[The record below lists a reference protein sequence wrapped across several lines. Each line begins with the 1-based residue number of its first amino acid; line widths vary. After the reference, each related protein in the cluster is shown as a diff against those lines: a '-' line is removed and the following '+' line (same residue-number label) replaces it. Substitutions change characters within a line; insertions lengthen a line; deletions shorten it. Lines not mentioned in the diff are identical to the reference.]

1 MRIKK
6 QFTQICDSSVDDLQ
20 SHNRSP
26 DQSDQDSCT
35 PESSTLFYHVVFSLV
50 SPLLDG
56 PFLISPSRRQRAT
69 PGDSHTRTRSSTP
82 SRICPPVQLWPHG
95 CLRDAY
101 EARSPLSSTRKK
113 LEKSPSL
120 NISQPV
126 YPQVGLQYISTHRV
140 STHDPLARRSHAV
153 SRLAP
158 SSRLSPY
165 SPAYIYRDPHAHPT
179 PVAGPVVS
187 TVSHAY
193 PYGLICAPIGTPC
206 LLTDT
211 LASLRQDN
219 RSHASYRLALPCSL
233 PQVCACHSVACATPP
248 CAYAA
253 QCTCPQSCFAR
264 HPSPPCP
271 PVFPPVFL
279 HQSWY

>member
-1 MRIKK
+1 MTTGRINQVTTIRETDFFVRSSQNKTGVSQQHTRVSHTHRSSVPPEKIEHESPSLCFFLVAAEMSLSRVYVWNTHTRVRIKK

-35 PESSTLFYHVVFSLV
+35 PESSTLFYHVVLSLV

-56 PFLISPSRRQRAT
+56 PFLISPSRHQNT
-69 PGDSHTRTRSSTP
+69 TSGDSHTRTRWLP

-120 NISQPV
+120 KISQPV

-140 STHDPLARRSHAV
+140 STYDPLARRSTPSLD
-153 SRLAP
+153 SRQAP
-158 SSRLSPY
+158 DSLHTLRHI
-165 SPAYIYRDPHAHPT
+165 YIVIHMHT
-179 PVAGPVVS
+179 P
-187 TVSHAY
+187 
-193 PYGLICAPIGTPC
+193 
-206 LLTDT
+206 
-211 LASLRQDN
+211 R
-219 RSHASYRLALPCSL
+219 
-233 PQVCACHSVACATPP
+233 
-248 CAYAA
+248 
-253 QCTCPQSCFAR
+253 
-264 HPSPPCP
+264 PSPGLWSPLSLTHIRM
-271 PVFPPVFL
+271 V
-279 HQSWY
+279 

>member
-1 MRIKK
+1 M
-6 QFTQICDSSVDDLQ
+6 
-20 SHNRSP
+20 
-26 DQSDQDSCT
+26 
-35 PESSTLFYHVVFSLV
+35 

-56 PFLISPSRRQRAT
+56 PFLISPSRHQNT
-69 PGDSHTRTRSSTP
+69 TSEDSHTRTRSSTP

-140 STHDPLARRSHAV
+140 STYDPLARRSHAV

-165 SPAYIYRDPHAHPT
+165 SPAYIYRDPHAT

-193 PYGLICAPIGTPC
+193 PYGLISAAIGTPC
-206 LLTDT
+206 LLVDVDTSIFAKAIGHTRRTDSRF
-211 LASLRQDN
+211 LVLCPK
-219 RSHASYRLALPCSL
+219 YVP
-233 PQVCACHSVACATPP
+233 AT
-248 CAYAA
+248 
-253 QCTCPQSCFAR
+253 
-264 HPSPPCP
+264 
-271 PVFPPVFL
+271 V
-279 HQSWY
+279 

>member
-1 MRIKK
+1 M
-6 QFTQICDSSVDDLQ
+6 VL
-20 SHNRSP
+20 
-26 DQSDQDSCT
+26 
-35 PESSTLFYHVVFSLV
+35 SLV

-56 PFLISPSRRQRAT
+56 PFLISPSRHQNT
-69 PGDSHTRTRSSTP
+69 TSGDSHTRTRSSTP

-101 EARSPLSSTRKK
+101 EARSPLSSRNRNPK
-113 LEKSPSL
+113 ESL
-120 NISQPV
+120 SRISQPV

-140 STHDPLARRSHAV
+140 STYDPLARRSHAV

-193 PYGLICAPIGTPC
+193 PYGLICAAIGTPC
-206 LLTDT
+206 LLVDVDTSIFAKAIGHTRRTDSRF
-211 LASLRQDN
+211 LVLCPK
-219 RSHASYRLALPCSL
+219 YVP
-233 PQVCACHSVACATPP
+233 AT
-248 CAYAA
+248 
-253 QCTCPQSCFAR
+253 
-264 HPSPPCP
+264 
-271 PVFPPVFL
+271 V
-279 HQSWY
+279 